1 MDKLKYHI
9 ILGVFVLAGVVVGY
23 SLRSATKPGPLKNV
37 DDNNGGPV
45 TGLAHQT
52 QTVGNTSCSSGPP
65 KHVLTTPTL
74 YQTVPATNPMF
85 CWDTF
90 GNNITDWSFTLKSY
104 PTYVAVSGC
113 TTNGFVPTTT
123 VSITCSNLTSGQQYI
138 GYLSYHYGSPPQT
151 YPDNHLYT
159 AQ

>member
-1 MDKLKYHI
+1 MEKEIKY
-9 ILGVFVLAGVVVGY
+9 ILLVGVFTLFGVFTGWAISSRLHGPFPV
-23 SLRSATKPGPLKNV
+23 KPPS
-37 DDNNGGPV
+37 DDGGTV

-65 KHVLTTPTL
+65 LHVATTPTQ
-74 YQTVPATNPMF
+74 YQTVPVTNPMF

-90 GNNITDWSFTLKSY
+90 GNNITDWSFTLKTY
-104 PTYVAVSGC
+104 PQYIAVSGC

-138 GYLSYHYGSPPQT
+138 GYLSYHYGGQL

-159 AQ
+159 GS